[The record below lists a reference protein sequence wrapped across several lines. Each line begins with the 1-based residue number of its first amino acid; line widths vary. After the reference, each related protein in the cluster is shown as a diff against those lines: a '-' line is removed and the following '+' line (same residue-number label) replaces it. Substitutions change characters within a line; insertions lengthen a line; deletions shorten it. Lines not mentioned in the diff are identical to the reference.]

1 MFPRSHFSFACVGL
15 CAPSRSSKMD
25 ASSLAAAALAVAM
38 EDSRTAA
45 VRELMLDR
53 ERAAMA
59 NEDARSYMAQRH
71 FTHSQ
76 MILGP
81 DNAGPQTTW
90 RAAFLAKAND
100 RDRLRGV
107 MRASLMHM
115 REGNARLARAVIAW
129 TVGEPDDE
137 DVGEEPEGED
147 ALVEDFT
154 ERARTRSPRR

>member
-1 MFPRSHFSFACVGL
+1 
-15 CAPSRSSKMD
+15 MD

-71 FTHSQ
+71 FTHTQ
-76 MILGP
+76 MIPGP
-81 DNAGPQTTW
+81 HNAGPQTTW
-90 RAAFLAKAND
+90 RAAFLAQAND
-100 RDRLRGV
+100 RHRLRDV

-115 REGNARLARAVIAW
+115 RGGNARLARAVIAW

-137 DVGEEPEGED
+137 DVEEEPEEED
-147 ALVEDFT
+147 AVVEDFT
-154 ERARTRSPRR
+154 ERARSRSPRR